1 MRSWFSRERRR
12 EKKNMWGWRHLQ
24 PISAGGSGDGWRQR
38 SELRIK
44 GTVRVFF
51 FFFFVFFKGDALGG
65 SWVAGQSDAGGD
77 RHQQPEILRAHLDVF
92 NILPWHSV
100 TAESLPLFTERGS
113 LCKQRL
119 NRVFYIWIRDINHKL
134 HQQHNIYPYHN
145 LFILFFEVL
154 YFNLW
159 GLNCHKHFNQF
170 AILFD
175 HWWLN
180 Q

>member
-51 FFFFVFFKGDALGG
+51 FSFFFKGDALGG

-92 NILPWHSV
+92 NILSWHSV

-119 NRVFYIWIRDINHKL
+119 NRVFYIWIRDVNHKL
-134 HQQHNIYPYHN
+134 HQHNFFYQYHN

-170 AILFD
+170 AILFN
-175 HWWLN
+175 HWWSN